1 MKTRDEI
8 QSWLRERI
16 ATEGNIKPEDIS
28 LDTPFPNYGL
38 DSIVIVTLVD
48 DLEDYLGAS
57 LDPTIFWEYPTI
69 KALTDWFLSEDYSKR

>member
-16 ATEGNIKPEDIS
+16 AAEIKIKPEAVS
-28 LDTPFPNYGL
+28 LQTPFANYGL
-38 DSIVIVTLVD
+38 DSIIIVTLVD
-48 DLEDYLGAS
+48 DLEEWLNTS

-69 KALTDWFLSEDYSKR
+69 EALTDWLISEHLAT